1 MGLSS
6 FDLLGNIPPAQKTLM
21 KLFLRQIE
29 MGLPEL
35 EAAVGELP
43 DEKRLTREQVIET
56 LTALIEMGWLVQIEK
71 DGQARYTVQQIKT
84 GH

>member
-35 EAAVGELP
+35 EAAVRELP
-43 DEKRLTREQVIET
+43 DEKRLTREQIVET
-56 LTALIEMGWLVQIEK
+56 LTELIEIGWLTQIEK
-71 DGQARYTVQQIKT
+71 DGQTRYTVQQIKT